1 MVWIILN
8 SILLKNIVTN
18 KFINTLFFRVLLI
31 EYTQEDR
38 SQKITRRNIMQTKV
52 KAFLEITMNINEE
65 NRAAAAK
72 VYTAF
77 KQPFLSEI
85 NGAVTKDLL
94 IRQEDVQVLHGFTS
108 VDAAAEYLKSE
119 MFQND
124 VFVGLKDLWTTDP
137 DV

>member
-52 KAFLEITMNINEE
+52 KAFLEDNPEYCEE
-65 NRAAAAK
+65 LK
-72 VYTAF
+72 
-77 KQPFLSEI
+77 KQVLHELSDSPVEESI
-85 NGAVTKDLL
+85 DT
-94 IRQEDVQVLHGFTS
+94 IIEEDVQK
-108 VDAAAEYLKSE
+108 EE
-119 MFQND
+119 
-124 VFVGLKDLWTTDP
+124 
-137 DV
+137 